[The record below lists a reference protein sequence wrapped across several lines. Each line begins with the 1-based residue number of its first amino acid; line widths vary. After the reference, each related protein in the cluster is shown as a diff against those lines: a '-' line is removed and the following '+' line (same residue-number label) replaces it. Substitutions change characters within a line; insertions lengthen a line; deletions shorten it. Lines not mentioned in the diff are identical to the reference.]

1 MKKFTKIFI
10 FIIFI
15 GLLTG
20 CTSKDAL
27 KFKEEYESLNGE
39 TNKNNKE
46 YRVITIDKNNPFI
59 YMNLKDINKKV
70 EKKETFL
77 VYFGAN
83 WCPWCRSLL
92 PTAIEEAHKKGI
104 KKIYYVNVRPST
116 DEKDDIRDIYDVDDN
131 NKIFLSHEG
140 TEDYHKFLEIAAPV
154 LKDYSSHGVEVKDKK
169 RVGAPNFIIF
179 KKGKPIL
186 MDEGTSDKLTD
197 PYMELTDDIIND
209 MVKIFDN
216 LYDEYLK

>member
-1 MKKFTKIFI
+1 MKKFVKVFI
-10 FIIFI
+10 FLIFI

-20 CTSKDAL
+20 CASKDGL
-27 KFKEEYESLNGE
+27 KFKEEYESLNGK
-39 TNKNNKE
+39 TNQNNKE
-46 YRVITIDKNNPFI
+46 YRTITIDKNNPFV
-59 YMNLKDINKKV
+59 YMNLKDINEKID
-70 EKKETFL
+70 KKETFI

-92 PTAIEEAHKKGI
+92 PTAIEEAHKKGV

-116 DEKDDIRDIYDVDDN
+116 DEKDDIRDIYDIDDK
-131 NKIFLSHEG
+131 NKTYLSHEG
-140 TEDYHKFLEIAAPV
+140 TEAYHEFLEKADSV
-154 LKDYSSHGVEVKDKK
+154 LKTYSSHGVEVKDKK

-186 MDEGTSDKLTD
+186 LEEGISEKLTD
-197 PYMELTDDIIND
+197 PYMELSDDIIKD